1 MGHIANLKL
10 MCYNYD
16 ISHIGDVIMEDK
28 TCCFFGH
35 RTINETEEL
44 KLKLNEIIEKLI
56 VDENVDTF
64 LFGSKSR
71 FNSLCLE
78 LVTEIKEKYP
88 HIKRVYVRAEFPDI
102 NEQSTNYLLESYED
116 TYYPEH
122 IIGSGRAAYVE
133 RNYEMIDN
141 SRFCIVYYDES
152 NAPTTRKS
160 GTKIALDYAI
170 KKKKQ
175 IIVLPAEITNV

>member
-1 MGHIANLKL
+1 MSIKNTA
-10 MCYNYD
+10 
-16 ISHIGDVIMEDK
+16 
-28 TCCFFGH
+28 CFFGH
-35 RTINETEEL
+35 RKINETEEL
-44 KLKLNEIIEKLI
+44 KLKLIKIIEKLI
-56 VDENVDTF
+56 AEEKVDTF
-64 LFGSKSR
+64 LFGSKSQ

-88 HIKRVYVRAEFPDI
+88 HIKRIYVRAEYPYI
-102 NEQSTNYLLESYED
+102 SEHYKNYLLESYED

-133 RNYEMIDN
+133 RNYEMIDK
-141 SRFCIVYYDES
+141 SKFCIVYYDEP

-170 KKKKQ
+170 KQGRQ
-175 IIVLPAEITNV
+175 ITVLPIKE

>member
-1 MGHIANLKL
+1 MNGIH
-10 MCYNYD
+10 
-16 ISHIGDVIMEDK
+16 

-35 RTINETEEL
+35 RNINETEEL
-44 KLKLNEIIEKLI
+44 KSKLIEIIEKLI
-56 VDENVDTF
+56 VDEKVDKF

-88 HIKRVYVRAEFPDI
+88 HIKRIYVRAEYSDI
-102 NEQSTNYLLESYED
+102 NEHYKNYLLESYED
-116 TYYPEH
+116 TYYPEY

-133 RNYEMIDN
+133 RNYEMIDK
-141 SRFCIVYYDES
+141 SKFCIVYYDEP

-170 KKKKQ
+170 KRKKEV
-175 IIVLPAEITNV
+175 IILPL

>member
-1 MGHIANLKL
+1 MIEN
-10 MCYNYD
+10 
-16 ISHIGDVIMEDK
+16 

-44 KLKLNEIIEKLI
+44 KSKLNEIIEKLI
-56 VDENVDTF
+56 VDEKVDTF

-78 LVTEIKEKYP
+78 VVTKIKEKHP
-88 HIKRVYVRAEFPDI
+88 HIKRIYVRAEYPYI
-102 NEQSTNYLLESYED
+102 SEHYKNYLLESYEN
-116 TYYPEH
+116 TYYPEN

-133 RNYEMIDN
+133 RNYEMIN
-141 SRFCIVYYDES
+141 KSQYCIVYYDEA

-160 GTKIALDYAI
+160 GTKTALGYAL
-170 KKKKQ
+170 KKQ
-175 IIVLPAEITNV
+175 KYIIMLPTEITNM

>member
-1 MGHIANLKL
+1 MNEIN
-10 MCYNYD
+10 
-16 ISHIGDVIMEDK
+16 

-44 KLKLNEIIEKLI
+44 KSKLIEVIEKLI

-71 FNSLCLE
+71 FNNLCLE
-78 LVTEIKEKYP
+78 LVTELKEKYP
-88 HIKRVYVRAEFPDI
+88 HIKRIYVRAEYPDI
-102 NEQSTNYLLESYED
+102 NEQYTNYLLESYEE

-122 IIGSGRAAYVE
+122 IRCSGRAAYVE
-133 RNYEMIDN
+133 RNYEMIN
-141 SRFCIVYYDES
+141 KSKFCIVYYDEP

-160 GTKIALDYAI
+160 GTKIALDYAEKV
-170 KKKKQ
+170 KKE
-175 IIVLPAEITNV
+175 IINIA

>member
-1 MGHIANLKL
+1 MKSN
-10 MCYNYD
+10 
-16 ISHIGDVIMEDK
+16 

-44 KLKLNEIIEKLI
+44 KSKLKEIIEKLI
-56 VDENVDTF
+56 IKENVDTF

-88 HIKRVYVRAEFPDI
+88 HIKRIYVRAEYPHISEDYK
-102 NEQSTNYLLESYED
+102 EYLLQNYED
-116 TYYPEH
+116 TCYPKCVLS
-122 IIGSGRAAYVE
+122 SGKAAYVK
-133 RNYEMIDN
+133 RNYEMIN
-141 SRFCIVYYDES
+141 KSHFCVVYYDEQ

-160 GTKIALDYAI
+160 GTKIALDYAVKQ
-170 KKKKQ
+170 KKE
-175 IIVLPAEITNV
+175 IILLFV

>member
-1 MGHIANLKL
+1 MVEN
-10 MCYNYD
+10 
-16 ISHIGDVIMEDK
+16 

-44 KLKLNEIIEKLI
+44 KSKLNEIIEKLI
-56 VDENVDTF
+56 ADENVDTF

-78 LVTEIKEKYP
+78 LVTVIKEKYP
-88 HIKRVYVRAEFPDI
+88 HIKRIYVRAEYPDI
-102 NEQSTNYLLESYED
+102 NEQYTNYLLESYED

-170 KKKKQ
+170 KKTKQ
-175 IIVLPAEITNV
+175 IIVLPVEITNV